1 MVGMF
6 VGGQGR
12 PCRRGL
18 GKVPNLGLKDE
29 KGERRTGVERNREL
43 GLDFVCAGEDEC

>member
-12 PCRRGL
+12 PGRKDL
-18 GKVPNLGLKDE
+18 GKASDLGLKGE
-29 KGERRTGVERNREL
+29 KGERRTGVERNRES
-43 GLDFVCAGEDEC
+43 GLDLFV